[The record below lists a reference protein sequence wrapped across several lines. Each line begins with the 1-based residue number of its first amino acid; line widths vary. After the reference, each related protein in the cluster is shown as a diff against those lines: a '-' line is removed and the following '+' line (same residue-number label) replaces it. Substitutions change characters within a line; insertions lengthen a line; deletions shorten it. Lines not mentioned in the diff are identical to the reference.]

1 MHDIKFTA
9 DALKNARRIATEQ
22 GLPEGSP
29 IRVYIDGKGCDGF
42 YYGVAF
48 GTRDDLDLVADQ
60 EGLTILCDRESHQ
73 FLAGS
78 IVTWVDDERGQGFL
92 VENPN
97 HRKFRG
103 KFYRKKNWQDSIS
116 RSATTTS
123 SSQ

>member
-9 DALKNARRIATEQ
+9 DAIIQARRIAHESNFSDQ
-22 GLPEGSP
+22 KP

-48 GTRDDLDLVADQ
+48 SEQETNDLIGEQD
-60 EGLTILCDRESHQ
+60 GLTIICDQESHQ
-73 FLAGS
+73 FLRGS
-78 IVTWVDDERGQGFL
+78 LVTWVDDTRGQGFL

-103 KFYRKKNWQDSIS
+103 KFYRKKDWQE
-116 RSATTTS
+116 RLTT
-123 SSQ
+123 